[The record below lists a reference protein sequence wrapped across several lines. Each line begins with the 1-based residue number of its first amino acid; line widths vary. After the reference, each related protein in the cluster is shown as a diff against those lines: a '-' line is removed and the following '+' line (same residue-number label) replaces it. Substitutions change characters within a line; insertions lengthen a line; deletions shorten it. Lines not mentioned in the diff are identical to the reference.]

1 MKKRFFQQLLF
12 LLICVVVMA
21 VAAIQRD
28 GKLMGRQLKGQR
40 EAPEQAAGLDTLKRL
55 PDGTVVINTTGL
67 AKDINGYGG
76 TVPLELYVKD
86 GKVVR
91 VKALRNM
98 ETPEFFEEASQL
110 LTRWDG
116 KTIDEAQ
123 QLHVDGVSGATFTSR
138 AIIGNVQRG
147 LQYASKNAVEPGFL
161 DRLDHSPKALAGL
174 LVVLMGA
181 IIPLFYRSKRYRL
194 VQQVLNV
201 GVLGLW
207 CGTFLSYS
215 LLMGYLSSGINLW
228 VSLIPVVMLVTA
240 FVYPLFGKK
249 NHYCNHICPC
259 GAAQELACRV
269 TKKKLRLSQKTVR
282 RLTLV
287 RRVLW
292 VVLMALMLLGVGFEW
307 MDYEIFSAFIF
318 QSASVV
324 VLLLAG
330 IFLVL
335 SLFIARPYCRFVCP
349 TGTLFKMAQGSK

>member
-1 MKKRFFQQLLF
+1 MKKGIFQQVLL
-12 LLICVVVMA
+12 LLICLVVMA
-21 VAAIQRD
+21 AAAIRRD
-28 GKLMGRQLKGQR
+28 GKLLGHQLKG
-40 EAPEQAAGLDTLKRL
+40 EKAPTEKAAGLDTLKRL
-55 PDGTVVINTTGL
+55 ADGTVVINTTGL

-76 TVPLELYVKD
+76 TVPLELYIKD
-86 GKVVR
+86 GKVAQ

-98 ETPEFFEEASQL
+98 ETPDFFEEASQL
-110 LTRWDG
+110 LTRWNG
-116 KTIDEAQ
+116 KTIEEAQ

-181 IIPLFYRSKRYRL
+181 IIPLFYRNKRYRL
-194 VQQVLNV
+194 VQQVLNI

-207 CGTFLSYS
+207 CGTFISYS
-215 LLMGYLSSGINLW
+215 LMMGYLSSGISLW

-240 FVYPLFGKK
+240 FIYPLFGKK

-259 GAAQELACRV
+259 GAAQELAGKA
-269 TKKKLRLSQKTVR
+269 TKRKLRMSQNTVR
-282 RLTLV
+282 VLTLM
-287 RRVLW
+287 RRMLW
-292 VVLMALMLLGVGFEW
+292 GVLMALMLVGIGFEW

-335 SLFIARPYCRFVCP
+335 SVFIPRPYCRFVCP
-349 TGTLFKMAQGSK
+349 TGTLFKVAQGSK